1 MVFSGR
7 LPGLRAT
14 YPAWQLS
21 LVVVDYRG
29 DAVCRT
35 IKKYGLNPTVKT
47 WHHTESIS
55 AMNRIEHFVKYC
67 WVNESKITTYLHIWL
82 SRILKRQCVFVV
94 VRFTGD
100 LESVE
105 ERGGFLRR
113 GENRE
118 WWLKLDMWWLLAPL
132 VVPPHTLSRTP
143 SWGSPSVHLGHKYSM
158 RRTQI
163 QHEEKTNTIWGQH
176 KFSMKKIQIH
186 IHCLTAWG
194 CCHRVGAPLLCT
206 MRLYGPLSVFTG
218 RSFPLCP
225 SLLFSECVRVRVTR
239 RKNIL
244 LWSIH
249 GCSDI
254 SSLRIFLVDTLPW
267 RIYGMFEF

>member
-1 MVFSGR
+1 
-7 LPGLRAT
+7 
-14 YPAWQLS
+14 
-21 LVVVDYRG
+21 
-29 DAVCRT
+29 
-35 IKKYGLNPTVKT
+35 
-47 WHHTESIS
+47 
-55 AMNRIEHFVKYC
+55 MNRIEHFVKYC

-176 KFSMKKIQIH
+176 KFGMKKIQIH

-254 SSLRIFLVDTLPW
+254 SSLRIFLVGTLPW